1 MFTAAAAHYDLIYSA
16 LKDYATEAAQL
27 ATLLDR
33 FNPGC
38 RSVLDVACGTGEH
51 ARLLA
56 ARGLVVDGVD
66 LDPAFVRIAAQKH
79 PAGRFVEGDMSQFEL
94 PRRYDAV
101 LCLFS
106 SIGYLKTRE
115 RLRRALT
122 CFRHHLEPGGV
133 VIVEPWFPP
142 GVLDANRVSH
152 NVAEADGVRVSR
164 TTHVEVDGSLSRL
177 VFDYEIADDRGTRHE
192 REIHELGLFTHDELT
207 GAFRQAGLE
216 LVHHDPEGLC
226 GRGLYVATIAA

>member
-1 MFTAAAAHYDLIYSA
+1 MFTAAAEYYDLIYSA
-16 LKDYATEAAQL
+16 FKDYATEAAQL
-27 ATLLDR
+27 AALLDR

-38 RSVLDVACGTGEH
+38 RTVLDVACGTGEH

-56 ARGLVVDGVD
+56 ARGLLVDGVD
-66 LDPAFVRIAAQKH
+66 LDPTFVRIAAQKH
-79 PAGRFVEGDMSQFEL
+79 PAGRFVEGDMSGFEL

-106 SIGYLKTRE
+106 SIGYLKTCE
-115 RLRRALT
+115 RLERALT
-122 CFRHHLEPGGV
+122 CFRHHLDPGGV

-152 NVAEADGVRVSR
+152 NVAEADGVRISR

-177 VFDYEIADDRGTRHE
+177 VFDYEITDHGGTRHA
-192 REIHELGLFTHDELT
+192 REVHELGLFTHDELT
-207 GAFRQAGLE
+207 DAFHHAGLE
-216 LVHHDPEGLC
+216 LVHHDSTGLS
-226 GRGLYVATIAA
+226 GRGLYVATIAP